1 MLVHAGLAKHYE
13 ISFETCGLSPTWT
26 LYKKRLG
33 DDTARDRQRIVRSES
48 CWRNEADTSFLTLA
62 DYPYPH
68 THNKLVKF

>member
-1 MLVHAGLAKHYE
+1 M
-13 ISFETCGLSPTWT
+13 SPTWT

-33 DDTARDRQRIVRSES
+33 DDAARDRQRIVRSES